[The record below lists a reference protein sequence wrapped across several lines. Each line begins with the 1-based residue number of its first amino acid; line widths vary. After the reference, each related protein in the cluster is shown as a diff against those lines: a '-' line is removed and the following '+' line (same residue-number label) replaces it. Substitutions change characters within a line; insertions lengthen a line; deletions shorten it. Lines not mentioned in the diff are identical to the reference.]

1 MTLSIN
7 NFNFNQPPQITNVQ
21 VPNSKTSSSAA
32 VKARYLVSDA
42 GAHNQKFN
50 HSILEEEGNE

>member
-21 VPNSKTSSSAA
+21 VPNFKTSSSSAA
-32 VKARYLVSDA
+32 GKARY
-42 GAHNQKFN
+42 
-50 HSILEEEGNE
+50 